1 MGAEGI
7 IGLPVPTACSYQ
19 RIIVFWVRYDDLMES
34 DVPTTIA
41 EVCEHLDSS
50 RGDLAVEQIEIDMG
64 MGQVFCHG
72 SEGYGHLGSQCIIRR
87 GKDVVVGL

>member
-50 RGDLAVEQIEIDMG
+50 RGDLAVEQIGIKLAEEVLPLSG
-64 MGQVFCHG
+64 TF
-72 SEGYGHLGSQCIIRR
+72 
-87 GKDVVVGL
+87 GLYRPYLLNHSLAFSVKS